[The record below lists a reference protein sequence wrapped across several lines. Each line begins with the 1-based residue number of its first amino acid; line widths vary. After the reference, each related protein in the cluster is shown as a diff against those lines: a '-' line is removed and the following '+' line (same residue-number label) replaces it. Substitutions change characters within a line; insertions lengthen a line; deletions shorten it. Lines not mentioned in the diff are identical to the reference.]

1 MTAARRAEID
11 DDQHLINCT
20 LERKQSCGEGQYV
33 NPGGRRAIYIAT
45 TIKIID
51 SSCTCVHR
59 KGIYHNLV
67 YNIKFV

>member
-1 MTAARRAEID
+1 M
-11 DDQHLINCT
+11 
-20 LERKQSCGEGQYV
+20 

-45 TIKIID
+45 TIKIKD

-67 YNIKFV
+67 YNIKFIWNILCPTLVQGKRKDEIQEIGKIK